1 MSELANADLPK
12 VLLLGDSIRM
22 SYQPIVSELLF
33 DMAAVVGPTDNCRYS
48 LYTLSSLDR
57 WMTDLGSPAVVH
69 WNNGLHDS
77 GHDPKRSPVQMPV
90 AMYCANLAFILD
102 QLIAMTPRVIW
113 ASSTPVHP
121 DFKRYVEAGQGHK
134 AVRPFL
140 NSEWSWRNEEIA
152 EYNAAA
158 RELLE
163 KLGVLI
169 NDLHQ
174 LVWNDLS
181 TLGDDH
187 LHLSEHG
194 QRVCAGAVAAAVSAA
209 LPE

>member
-1 MSELANADLPK
+1 MSELANANQPK

-57 WMTDLGSPAVVH
+57 WITDLGAPDVVH

-102 QLIAMTPRVIW
+102 QLIALTPRVIW
-113 ASSTPVHP
+113 ASSTPIHP
-121 DFKRYVEAGQGHK
+121 D
-134 AVRPFL
+134 RPFL
-140 NSEWSWRNEEIA
+140 NNEWSWRNEEIA

-163 KLGVLI
+163 KRGVLI

>member
-1 MSELANADLPK
+1 VSELENANLPK

-33 DMAAVVGPTDNCRYS
+33 DMATVVGPTDNCRYS

-57 WMTDLGSPAVVH
+57 WMTDLGSPDVVH

-77 GHDPKRSPVQMPV
+77 GYDPKRSPVQMSL

-121 DFKRYVEAGQGHK
+121 D
-134 AVRPFL
+134 RPFL
-140 NSEWSWRNEEIA
+140 NNEWSWRNEEIA

-158 RELLE
+158 RELFE
-163 KLGVLI
+163 KRGVLI

-194 QRVCAGAVAAAVSAA
+194 QRVCAGAVAAAVSAT